1 MLGSKAWV
9 DHSVDAVSLEG
20 KWWLELGITVKL
32 TFRVNQS
39 EPGAV
44 VFRGPACL
52 FSGAFPFLPKRLAPG
67 SWLLA
72 A

>member
-9 DHSVDAVSLEG
+9 DHSVDACVIRGEG
-20 KWWLELGITVKL
+20 RWLELGIAMKL

-44 VFRGPACL
+44 VFREPACL
-52 FSGAFPFLPKRLAPG
+52 FLGAFPFLPKRLAPG
-67 SWLLA
+67 FWA